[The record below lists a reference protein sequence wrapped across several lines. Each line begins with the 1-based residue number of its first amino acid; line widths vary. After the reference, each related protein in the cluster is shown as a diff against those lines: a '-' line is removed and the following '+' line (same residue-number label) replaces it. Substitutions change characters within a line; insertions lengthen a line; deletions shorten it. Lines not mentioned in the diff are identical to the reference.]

1 MSKPEDVKRAFESG
15 KRAEQQGKPS
25 KCPNCYDKR
34 PEERKAWFDGYY
46 QSYLVRRHKATF
58 EKYGIKFP

>member
-1 MSKPEDVKRAFESG
+1 MSTARKVKEAYQAG
-15 KRAEQQGKPS
+15 VRAEKENKPS
-25 KCPNCYDKR
+25 KCPSCYDNS

-46 QSYLVRRHKATF
+46 ITYLTRRHKATF